1 MVMQIVLLKEIY
13 NILKKK
19 LKDLKILSWKKS
31 LVKKITL
38 LFLLK
43 KHLLILPIKKKII
56 ETLVIALNKLKMIH
70 LKAMRK
76 IQIKIKDKKAKLNI
90 IIENIKILPF
100 FF

>member
-1 MVMQIVLLKEIY
+1 VLLKEIY

-56 ETLVIALNKLKMIH
+56 ETLVIALNKLKMIL

-100 FF
+100 FS